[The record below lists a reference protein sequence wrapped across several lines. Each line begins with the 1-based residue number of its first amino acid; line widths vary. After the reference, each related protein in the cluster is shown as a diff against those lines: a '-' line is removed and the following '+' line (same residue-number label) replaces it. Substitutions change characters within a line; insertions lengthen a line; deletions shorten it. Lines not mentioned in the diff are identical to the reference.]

1 MKTLS
6 PEEEPKGF
14 EGFTPE
20 RRGFTIFDESS
31 SSSEEEE
38 ESGDDEEDME
48 HQEVLNSGNKAILK
62 KPQYKKLLTK
72 ESLLPE

>member
-1 MKTLS
+1 MKTLY

-20 RRGFTIFDESS
+20 RRGFTIFDDSS
-31 SSSEEEE
+31 SSSEEDD
-38 ESGDDEEDME
+38 SDEEGE
-48 HQEVLNSGNKAILK
+48 HQEVLNSKNKALLK
-62 KPQYKKLLTK
+62 KPQYKKLLAK